1 MISVTFDS
9 HVYLFTDDDGVFTV
23 GVAIHESTEQAS
35 LCGPDGECDC
45 ERAYVDEAALVEE
58 EMAACDKYYAELLEN
73 DPFGEEF
80 FGEMTVNGREEQ
92 RARGAENGV
101 VAMET
106 RDPASVQSADG
117 GDHVERTAV
126 AAAQQ
131 QSINLDFIAAQRNK
145 NTTRKLEQ
153 TFSRFVDYMLKKGAP
168 KNVGDILSMVPVL
181 LDQYVGGFILD
192 LQFTAK
198 DGSVQDYEPDTLTSY
213 HRGIAKKLEEL
224 GYPWDLLRD
233 VGFKTSRDVLAAKRK
248 SLKGKEKGNRPN
260 RADGLSEADEEK
272 MWVTGVMGLQNLEA
286 LLNMVWYA
294 TSKLLGFRGNHEA
307 RQLRWGDFTKVT
319 DNEGGVVHIEWNE
332 RLSKTRMGNT
342 SHLRAFKPKLFPNKS
357 NPERCPLAAFKLFEE
372 KQPQS
377 MREPDSPFYL
387 AINTNRPTENSRWF
401 KASPMG
407 VDTIGKSCPEWLQK
421 PALLVGNWPTTVYGV
436 PCWVNFSILVKTR
449 CWSHNCQGIRTHH
462 LSSIMPWP
470 TRNSSGRWVMCCN
483 MSRRLTAGSVL
494 TPSLTRAL
502 SWLFHSERP
511 WGQTSQWKVPRAG
524 RWRCIVRECLWAQH
538 STRP

>member
-9 HVYLFTDDDGVFTV
+9 HVYLFTDEDGVFTV
-23 GVAIHESTEQAS
+23 GVAIHESEQAS
-35 LCGPDGECDC
+35 LCGPDGESDC
-45 ERAYVDEAALVEE
+45 EGPYVDETALVEE

-92 RARGAENGV
+92 SARGAENGV
-101 VAMET
+101 VAMEM
-106 RDPASVQSADG
+106 RAPASVQSADG

-126 AAAQQ
+126 AAAHQ
-131 QSINLDFIAAQRNK
+131 QSINLDFIAGQRNK

-153 TFSRFVDYMLKKGAP
+153 TFSRFVHYMLKKWAA
-168 KNVGDILSMVPVL
+168 KNVGDILSMVPGL

-213 HRGIAKKLEEL
+213 HRGGAKKLEEL

-248 SLKGKEKGNRPN
+248 SLKGKGNRPN

-272 MWVTGVMGLQNLEA
+272 MWITGVMGLQNPEA

-294 TSKLLGFRGNHEA
+294 TTKLLGFRRNHQA

-332 RLSKTRMGNT
+332 RLSKTRTGNT

-357 NPERCPLAAFKLFEE
+357 HPERCPLAALKLFEE
-372 KQPQS
+372 KRPES

-387 AINTNRPTENSRWF
+387 VCVWKYKRSKKKQNIHMR
-401 KASPMG
+401 
-407 VDTIGKSCPEWLQK
+407 SCWCMLRI
-421 PALLVGNWPTTVYGV
+421 
-436 PCWVNFSILVKTR
+436 F
-449 CWSHNCQGIRTHH
+449 
-462 LSSIMPWP
+462 
-470 TRNSSGRWVMCCN
+470 
-483 MSRRLTAGSVL
+483 
-494 TPSLTRAL
+494 
-502 SWLFHSERP
+502 
-511 WGQTSQWKVPRAG
+511 
-524 RWRCIVRECLWAQH
+524 
-538 STRP
+538 